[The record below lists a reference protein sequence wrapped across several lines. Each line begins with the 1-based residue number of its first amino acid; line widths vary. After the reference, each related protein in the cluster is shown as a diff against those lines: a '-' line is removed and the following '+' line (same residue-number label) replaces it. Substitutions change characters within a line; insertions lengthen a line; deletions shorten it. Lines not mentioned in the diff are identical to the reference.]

1 MSRNHPLL
9 LRSWST
15 HPIYTCHFLIKFH
28 IGCWLN
34 TKAPQSQ
41 TPPPP
46 PPKLLLKPELSYF
59 LLWFWRDVMR
69 ILWKVGKKKKKRTE
83 MVVKGVL
90 VNNYNVDWNDKM
102 VRVYEMGSAC
112 LKYIFFLHYL
122 KPVMLYS
129 VSWLLFCCYK
139 TRSGREQK
147 SFYQKG
153 LTWKAPCPM
162 KQIQILGI
170 VLLTFNR
177 LINLVVMLN
186 SWKYELC
193 FDKNNRK

>member
-41 TPPPP
+41 TTPP
-46 PPKLLLKPELSYF
+46 PPKPLLKPELSYF

-112 LKYIFFLHYL
+112 LKYIFFSIILNQLCCIPYL
-122 KPVMLYS
+122 DYYFAVIKQGLGESRRVFTRK
-129 VSWLLFCCYK
+129 VWL
-139 TRSGREQK
+139 GRPH
-147 SFYQKG
+147 
-153 LTWKAPCPM
+153 A
-162 KQIQILGI
+162 
-170 VLLTFNR
+170 
-177 LINLVVMLN
+177 
-186 SWKYELC
+186 
-193 FDKNNRK
+193 